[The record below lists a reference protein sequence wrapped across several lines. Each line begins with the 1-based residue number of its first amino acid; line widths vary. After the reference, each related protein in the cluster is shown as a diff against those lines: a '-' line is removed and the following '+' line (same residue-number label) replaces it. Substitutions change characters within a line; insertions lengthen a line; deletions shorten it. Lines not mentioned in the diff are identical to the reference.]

1 MVDWDMIIIALL
13 AEEEEMEE
21 HINKI
26 RRQKVRRRI
35 WVEEC
40 WQERCSYGEF
50 NTLCTTLPSKGV
62 LFYDYYKM
70 DYEKFRMLVEIL
82 RPYIQKKTTN
92 YRSTISIEERLTIC
106 LRFLTV
112 GSSFKSLAFNYR
124 VGYSTVRS
132 IVYETCAAIW
142 KVLQPIVMPK
152 PTEETWSQIEEGFK
166 NIWQFPNCIG
176 ALDGKHVQI
185 RSPHNSGS
193 QFYNYKKSF
202 STVLLAVVDANYKF
216 VIVDVGAYGR
226 NSDGGILSNS
236 KLGQK
241 LNNTLHIPQNKC
253 LPSTN
258 KEIPHVFVADE
269 AFPLTNNIMRPFPGN
284 DIRGDEQKKIFN
296 YRLSR
301 ARRMVESAFGIMVQK
316 YEVFQ
321 RPLKVQPH
329 HLDKIIL
336 ACTCLHNFLID
347 EKYIHTQSHESNQSE
362 IIFQDFEQL
371 NEEEEDGSNV
381 TESMKIRDEFKKYFS
396 SEAGSVHWQDNIINR
411 RC

>member
-13 AEEEEMEE
+13 AEEEEMEV

-226 NSDGGILSNS
+226 NSG
-236 KLGQK
+236 
-241 LNNTLHIPQNKC
+241 
-253 LPSTN
+253 
-258 KEIPHVFVADE
+258 V
-269 AFPLTNNIMRPFPGN
+269 
-284 DIRGDEQKKIFN
+284 RGDEQKKIFN

-381 TESMKIRDEFKKYFS
+381 TESMKIRDEFK
-396 SEAGSVHWQDNIINR
+396 NILVQKLGLFIGKTI
-411 RC
+411 